1 MSMMSRKST
10 DAPTAEDEVRFAAI
24 KKAGCIVA
32 RLRGQ
37 GFLECEIHHLTIT
50 AGSVRRGHAYTIGL
64 NPWTHRG
71 EPINGWSA
79 DKCYELLGPSLKLHG
94 RAFKAAFG
102 GDMTLLKHQN
112 DLLGVPM
119 PTPQKRVSRA
129 RSNKTGARNGSNTGA
144 TSKTYTHPA
153 KR

>member
-1 MSMMSRKST
+1 MRHKST
-10 DAPTAEDEVRFAAI
+10 EPPNAADLARFAAI

-37 GFLECEIHHLTIT
+37 GFLECDIHHLTIT
-50 AGSVRRGHAYTIGL
+50 AGTMRRGHAYTIGL
-64 NPWTHRG
+64 NPWSHVGT
-71 EPINGWSA
+71 PVNGWSA
-79 DKCYELLGPSLKLHG
+79 ERCYELLGPSLKLHG

-102 GDMTLLKHQN
+102 GDLLLLKHQN

-119 PTPQKRVSRA
+119 PPPQQKRVSRA
-129 RSNKTGARNGSNTGA
+129 RPNKTGARNGSNTGA
-144 TSKTYTHPA
+144 TSKTFTHPA